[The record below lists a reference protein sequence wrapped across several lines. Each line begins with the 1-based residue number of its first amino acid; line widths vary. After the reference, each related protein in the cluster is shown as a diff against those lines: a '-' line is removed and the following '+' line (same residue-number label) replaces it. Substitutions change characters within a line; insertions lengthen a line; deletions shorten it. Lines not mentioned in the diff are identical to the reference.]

1 MFWAN
6 EDTETKFTLVLV
18 SFLFFKKYIFLH
30 VYLLVYDK
38 NYALHISRDTR
49 VALDN
54 ILRTPFLVPTIV
66 KVLPPLTTGNRL
78 FAECFYVCRVHC
90 LGHSA
95 NKHFAECCEKNTRQN
110 NFTR

>member
-66 KVLPPLTTGNRL
+66 KVLPPSQPETGSLPSAFSRIL
-78 FAECFYVCRVHC
+78 GKQALCRV
-90 LGHSA
+90 LRKKYSA
-95 NKHFAECCEKNTRQN
+95 K
-110 NFTR
+110 